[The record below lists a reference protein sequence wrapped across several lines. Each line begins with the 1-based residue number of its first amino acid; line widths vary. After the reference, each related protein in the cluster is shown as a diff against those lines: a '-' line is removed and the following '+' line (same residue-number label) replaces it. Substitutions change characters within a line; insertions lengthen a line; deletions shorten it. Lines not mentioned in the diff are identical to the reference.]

1 VLQHT
6 TTTSNVANV
15 ELNLDI
21 VLCRAID
28 LDAIIFVEDWMIAM
42 EMGLVLE

>member
-1 VLQHT
+1 MLQHT

-15 ELNLDI
+15 ELHLDI
-21 VLCRAID
+21 VLRRAVD
-28 LDAIIFVEDWMIAM
+28 LDAIIFVEDRMIAM